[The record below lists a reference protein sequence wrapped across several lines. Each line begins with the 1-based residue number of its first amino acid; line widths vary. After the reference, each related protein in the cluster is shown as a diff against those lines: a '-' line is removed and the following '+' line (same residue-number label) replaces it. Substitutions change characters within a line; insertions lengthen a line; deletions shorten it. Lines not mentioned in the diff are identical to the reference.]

1 MFFATSIEN
10 WRVEKGISKLILVGH
25 SFGGYMAF
33 IYAKRYPSK
42 VERLFLVSPM
52 GGTKRTAEEVEAWV

>member
-1 MFFATSIEN
+1 
-10 WRVEKGISKLILVGH
+10 LILVGH

-52 GGTKRTAEEVEAWV
+52 GGTKRTAEEVAAWVESRKKEDGFLKR